1 MPSMVPKPTT
11 ALETAAG
18 KISFFCLYLYN
29 ACVGTVPILCRAK
42 FRACLAYIMYVY
54 VSNSVPYTC
63 RAKFRPY
70 LFVCVRVQFRAIYVP
85 CPIPALLILC
95 MCRAKFRPY
104 LFIFVCRAKFR
115 PFLFVLCAV
124 PIPAINVLC
133 SMF

>member
-1 MPSMVPKPTT
+1 M
-11 ALETAAG
+11 
-18 KISFFCLYLYN
+18 
-29 ACVGTVPILCRAK
+29 PILCRAK

-124 PIPAINVLC
+124 PIPAIPV
-133 SMF
+133 